1 MNQVRLLFIL
11 LFILLSVPV
20 WAQLNATIS
29 SGNPTC
35 TTGGSATVNP
45 SGGSAYTYKWSNGA
59 TSATVSNLQAG
70 TYTVTVYSS
79 GGTLWDTLYLETF
92 EATHNWTLN
101 TATGTNGVDNNFW
114 QVNDDESGMPA
125 GTCGSAGQNNKT
137 LHVTSVAQFASGA
150 AYDAG
155 GLCGIL
161 YCPQTNMAASSPDI
175 NTSGATNLVLR
186 YDFIGAGDG
195 LLDNASA
202 LVSANGGTSYNSL
215 DVSLKSSNNAGCNG
229 QGRWTTRSYSLANT
243 YNGVSNF
250 KIRFNWTNN
259 DDGVGTDPSVAIN
272 NVLLR
277 DSISVPGDS
286 VVRTVTL
293 TSPVPPH
300 FVTIALSVTQ
310 PGCGQ
315 NNGAINNVGIAGG
328 NSPYSIAWKKGGATI
343 GSGNSITNIGP
354 GTYTIEVTDAN
365 GCFIDTSFVLV
376 GGTNGGT
383 VTLTQ
388 SDSVICSGDSAQF
401 CAPQGFVSY
410 LWNTGAADQCIHA
423 KLAGNYRV
431 TVTDN
436 GGCSA
441 TSVNYALVVNTLP
454 PVSISVNG
462 NTLSS
467 FGASTYQWI
476 FNGTPINGAT
486 DSIYLALQ
494 DGSYQV
500 SITDASGCAAL
511 SNSVNVVVS
520 GLEVVMAKSGF
531 TLYPNPGRDQLTVT
545 GLDFSSNS
553 VYRYCIF
560 DYTGQ
565 KLKSGMFIKHHSFID
580 IKEYTSGMYLL
591 EVGGAVRKFIKE

>member
-1 MNQVRLLFIL
+1 MAKVRPLFIM

-20 WAQLNATIS
+20 WAQLSATIS

-35 TTGGSATVNP
+35 TTGGTATVTP

-59 TSATVSNLQAG
+59 TSATVNNLQAG

-79 GGTLWDTLYLETF
+79 GGTLLDTIYLETF

-125 GTCGSAGQNNKT
+125 GSCGNAGQNNKT

-175 NTSGATNLVLR
+175 NTSGATKLVLR
-186 YDFIGAGDG
+186 YDFISAGDG
-195 LLDNASA
+195 LSDNAS
-202 LVSANGGTSYNSL
+202 LRYSINGGGAYTSL
-215 DVSLKSSNNAGCNG
+215 DASLKSATCVGG
-229 QGRWTTRSYSLANT
+229 QGQWTQRSYNLPTSCN
-243 YNGVSNF
+243 NINNF
-250 KIRFNWTNN
+250 QIRFNWTNN
-259 DDGVGTDPSVAIN
+259 DDGVGSDPSVAIN
-272 NVLLR
+272 NILLL
-277 DSISVPGDS
+277 DSIPMPGDS

-293 TSPVPPH
+293 TPSALPY
-300 FVTIALSVTQ
+300 FVTVALSITQ

-328 NSPYSIAWKKGGATI
+328 TSPYSIAWKTGGATI
-343 GSGNSITNIGP
+343 GSGNSLTNIGP
-354 GTYTIEVTDAN
+354 GTYTVEVTDAN
-365 GCFIDTSFVLV
+365 GCFIDTTFVLG
-376 GGTNGGT
+376 GGTSGGT
-383 VTLTQ
+383 VTLTR

-410 LWNTGAADQCIHA
+410 LWNTGVASQCINA

-441 TSVNYALVVNTLP
+441 TSVNYAD
-454 PVSISVNG
+454 G
-462 NTLSS
+462 QYDSS
-467 FGASTYQWI
+467 CFHFCQWQHA
-476 FNGTPINGAT
+476 FLFWR
-486 DSIYLALQ
+486 IYLP
-494 DGSYQV
+494 
-500 SITDASGCAAL
+500 
-511 SNSVNVVVS
+511 
-520 GLEVVMAKSGF
+520 M
-531 TLYPNPGRDQLTVT
+531 
-545 GLDFSSNS
+545 DF
-553 VYRYCIF
+553 
-560 DYTGQ
+560 
-565 KLKSGMFIKHHSFID
+565 
-580 IKEYTSGMYLL
+580 
-591 EVGGAVRKFIKE
+591 

>member
-1 MNQVRLLFIL
+1 MNRALYFLLLLF
-11 LFILLSVPV
+11 LSLRVS
-20 WAQLNATIS
+20 AQLSATIT

-35 TTGGSATVNP
+35 SAGGSASVSPTGGS
-45 SGGSAYTYKWSNGA
+45 GYTYKWSNGA
-59 TSATVSNLQAG
+59 TSSSISNLQAG

-92 EATHNWTLN
+92 EATHNWNLN
-101 TATGTNGVDNNFW
+101 TPTGTNGVDNNFW
-114 QVNDDESGMPA
+114 QVNDDESGMSPSV
-125 GTCGSAGQNNKT
+125 CGSAGQNNKT
-137 LHVTSVAQFASGA
+137 LHITSVAQFASGA

-161 YCPQTNMAASSPDI
+161 YCPETNMAASSPDI

-186 YDFIGAGDG
+186 YDFIGAGDA
-195 LLDNASA
+195 LLDNASSHI
-202 LVSANGGTSYNSL
+202 SANGGSSYSVL
-215 DVSLKSSNNAGCNG
+215 DASLKSNNSGCGG
-229 QGRWTTRSYSLANT
+229 QGRWTSRSYNLANT
-243 YNGVSNF
+243 YIGLSNF

-259 DDGVGTDPSVAIN
+259 DDGAGTDPSVALN

-277 DSISVPGDS
+277 DSIPLPGDS

-293 TSPVPPH
+293 TAPSLPY
-300 FVTIALSVTQ
+300 FVTVALSIIQ

-328 NSPYSIAWKKGGATI
+328 TSPYSIVWKIGGATI
-343 GSGNSITNIGP
+343 GNGNSLINIGP
-354 GTYTIEVTDAN
+354 GNYTMEITDAN
-365 GCFIDTSFVLV
+365 GCFIDTVFALV
-376 GGTNGGT
+376 GGTNGGNVHIT
-383 VTLTQ
+383 R
-388 SDSVICSGDSAQF
+388 SDSIICSGDSAQF
-401 CAPQGFVSY
+401 CAPSGFVSY
-410 LWNTGAADQCIHA
+410 LWNTGASTNCIQA

-441 TSVNYALVVNTLP
+441 TSSNYALSVNALP

-476 FNGTPINGAT
+476 VNGNPINGAI
-486 DSIYLALQ
+486 DSVHLAVQ

-500 SITDASGCAAL
+500 LITDENGCTAL

-520 GLEVVMAKSGF
+520 GLENVASTSSF
-531 TLYPNPGRDQLTVT
+531 ILFPNPVKDNLRID
-545 GLDFSSNS
+545 GLDFNANTF
-553 VYRYCIF
+553 YAYKLF
-560 DYTGQ
+560 DYTGRKMQ
-565 KLKSGMFIKHHSFID
+565 SGVLNINDTVISLNDYPSGVYFIAI
-580 IKEYTSGMYLL
+580 SGI
-591 EVGGAVRKFIKE
+591 VRKFIKE